1 MPQQDFL
8 SDHHIVSGLYPV
20 ADAFAT
26 SMTTDYVN
34 LANYRRV
41 IFVIHTGVNTGG
53 TANGVITVLAA
64 SDAAGTGAG
73 AVAFKYRRSA
83 SSTTVD
89 TWGALTDA
97 ASTGVAMTAASNNL
111 YIVEVTADQVEG
123 ADPGNP
129 FVALKV
135 TEDTN
140 DPIVAGVLI
149 ILAEPRYPQAVPV
162 TAIV

>member
-8 SDHHIVSGLYPV
+8 ANHHVISGLYPV

-26 SMTTDYVN
+26 SATTDYVS
-34 LANYRRV
+34 LKDYRRATW
-41 IFVIHTGVNTGG
+41 FVHTGDATGG
-53 TANGVITVLAA
+53 TANGVITILAA

-73 AVAFKYRRSA
+73 AVAFKSRTCA

-89 TWGALTDA
+89 AWGALTDRA
-97 ASTGVAMTAASNNL
+97 AAGFAMTAGDNYVYMA
-111 YIVEVTADQVEG
+111 EVTADQVEG

-129 FVALKV
+129 WVALKV

-140 DPIVAGVLI
+140 DPIVASVI
-149 ILAEPRYPQAVPV
+149 CILSEPRHGTGTPL

>member
-1 MPQQDFL
+1 MSQQDLL
-8 SDHHIVSGLYPV
+8 SRMHIVNGLYPV

-26 SMTTDYVN
+26 SMTTDYVS
-34 LANYRRV
+34 LAKYGKV
-41 IFVIHTGVNTGG
+41 TFVLHTGVATGG
-53 TANGVITVLAA
+53 TANGAVTVLAA

-73 AVAFKYRRSA
+73 AVAFKYRVCA

-97 ASTGVAMTAASNNL
+97 TSTGFVMTAGSNYL
-111 YIVEVTADQVEG
+111 YVVEVTAEGVE
-123 ADPGNP
+123 AVDPGNA

-140 DPIVAGVLI
+140 DPVVAGCI
-149 ILAEPRYPQAVPV
+149 AILSEPRYGGAVPV
-162 TAIV
+162 TAIA

>member
-1 MPQQDFL
+1 MPQQSFL
-8 SDHHIVSGLYPV
+8 ADHHIVNGLYPV

-26 SMTTDYVN
+26 SMTTDYIS
-34 LANYRRV
+34 LKDYRRV
-41 IFVIHTGVNTGG
+41 TFLVHTGVATGG

-73 AVAFKYRRSA
+73 AIAFKSQTCA

-89 TWGALTDA
+89 TWSALTDR
-97 ASTGVAMTAASNNL
+97 ASTGFAMTAASNAM
-111 YIVEVTADQVEG
+111 YIVEVTADQVE
-123 ADPGNP
+123 AVDPGNP

-140 DPIVAGVLI
+140 DPVVAGVVA
-149 ILAEPRYPQAVPV
+149 ILSEPRYGTGTPV
-162 TAIV
+162 TAIA

>member
-8 SDHHIVSGLYPV
+8 ADHQIVNGLYPV

-26 SMTTDYVN
+26 SATTDYVS
-34 LANYRRV
+34 LKDYRKAT
-41 IFVIHTGVNTGG
+41 FLLHTGTATGG
-53 TANGVITVLAA
+53 TANGVVTVLAA
-64 SDAAGTGAG
+64 SAAAGTGAG
-73 AVAFKYRRSA
+73 AVTFRYRKCL

-89 TWGALTDA
+89 TWGALTDVA
-97 ASTGVAMTAASNNL
+97 ATGVAMTAGDN
-111 YIVEVTADQVEG
+111 YIYEVEVTAEDVEG

-140 DPIVAGVLI
+140 DPIVAGI
-149 ILAEPRYPQAVPV
+149 ICILSSPRHGVGTPV
-162 TAIV
+162 TAIA